1 MEVIYGCGGD
11 LKPKDAGKVDEP
23 DGNPDGFEPSDI
35 NLGDGDINVEDAA
48 DELGDYGDYPG
59 DWDNGDYLGD
69 WNNGDVTRP
78 QTPPAPQA
86 SRFGDAPCAF
96 PASLSYE
103 EASDTLLI
111 TCGGQTNSLFRSS
124 LLSGGGNLSWSKVGD
139 VAGYPS
145 HHLELP
151 DGYYL
156 VNHSYPDGFT
166 IIDGHT
172 GAVSAQ
178 IEFAG
183 LSLLDPE
190 GSGGAL
196 LPFAPNNPAG
206 AILVG
211 GNICLATSNI
221 DVVDYNDPSLTTFHR
236 GTLICLPYDG
246 SGGVVAANAV
256 AHYTSAKNPTGMAK
270 IDNETF
276 VVLSSEDYNPDT
288 TDEAALDMFDLS
300 TLNKIPISL
309 GQITAQISPQLAIT
323 SGGLVLLG
331 VQKPQAG
338 IKGIDPWAQQPVAL
352 ERDLPEVTNFISGAQ
367 AYGPIAVASDFGIF
381 GEGGAILFLD
391 TRSLGWEGL
400 PITALDGAPGPSAIV
415 GDRLYQTVT
424 DKSGASGSVWTL
436 ELEDLR

>member
-11 LKPKDAGKVDEP
+11 LKQKDAGKVDEP
-23 DGNPDGFEPSDI
+23 DGKLDGFEPSDI
-35 NLGDGDINVEDAA
+35 NLGDGDVDIGDVA
-48 DELGDYGDYPG
+48 DELGDYGDYLG
-59 DWDNGDYLGD
+59 DWD
-69 WNNGDVTRP
+69 NGDVTRP
-78 QTPPAPQA
+78 QTPPAPES

-103 EASDTLLI
+103 GTGDTLLI

-124 LLSGGGNLSWSKVGD
+124 PLSGGGNLSWNKIGD

-151 DGYYL
+151 NGYYL
-156 VNHSYPDGFT
+156 VNHSYPDGCT

-172 GAVSAQ
+172 GAISSQ
-178 IEFAG
+178 IDFAG

-190 GSGGAL
+190 GSGEEL
-196 LPFAPNNPAG
+196 LPFTPNNPAG

-211 GNICLATSNI
+211 GTICLATSNI
-221 DVVDYNDPSLTTFHR
+221 DEVDYNDPSLTTFHR
-236 GTLICLPYDG
+236 GTILCLPYDG
-246 SGGVVAANAV
+246 SGEVNANSAV
-256 AHYTSAKNPTGMAK
+256 AHYTSAKNPTGMAT

-276 VVLSSEDYNPDT
+276 VVLSSEDYNPAT
-288 TDEAALDMFDLS
+288 TDEAALDVFDQS
-300 TLNKIPISL
+300 TMNKAPILL
-309 GQITAQISPQLAIT
+309 GPITAQISPQLATT

-338 IKGIDPWAQQPVAL
+338 IKGIDPLAQQPIAL
-352 ERDLPEVTNFISGAQ
+352 EKDLPEVTNFISGVS

-391 TRSLGWEGL
+391 TRPMGWEGL
-400 PITALDGAPGPSAIV
+400 PITAIDGAPGPSAIV
-415 GDRLYQTVT
+415 GNTLYQTVT
-424 DKSGASGSVWTL
+424 DKTGASGSVWIL
-436 ELEDLR
+436 ELEGLK